1 MVKNEKLKVKRKSI
15 MRLLLFLLMTVT
27 SMVTWGE
34 DSIYHYGESKRACSR

>member
-1 MVKNEKLKVKRKSI
+1 

-34 DSIYHYGESKRACSR
+34 DSIYHYGESKRPAVFDMTAGLVVLSIRNY